1 MKTLMIQV
9 LGVGLIP
16 RGKGIAP
23 KKEPFPATKKE
34 IELIMEHG
42 TLQPRMKNP
51 NTGKFVEITSR
62 NFEKL
67 WNTFAVE
74 REEKKNTIIRHNVIP
89 KELPVTK
96 KEESKPETKPVQ
108 PQQVQFTKQNDN
120 RNQNKPKWEQKQEQK
135 QDKPA
140 EEPKKEEEKKN
151 DESFTVTT
159 SSDKK

>member
-16 RGKGIAP
+16 RGMGIAP

-42 TLQPRMKNP
+42 TLQARMRNP
-51 NTGKFVEITSR
+51 KTGKFVDITSK

-67 WNTFAVE
+67 WETFAID
-74 REEKKNTIIRHNVIP
+74 RDEKKPVINRQNATP
-89 KELPVTK
+89 AEIPVK
-96 KEESKPETKPVQ
+96 KEEPKPAPQ
-108 PQQVQFTKQNDN
+108 PNQVQFTKQNDN
-120 RNQNKPKWEQKQEQK
+120 KNQNKPKWEQKQEQK
-135 QDKPA
+135 HDKPA
-140 EEPKKEEEKKN
+140 EEPKKEEEKN
-151 DESFTVTT
+151 DESFAVTT